1 MRELGCRL
9 NGIKDLSPAGR
20 GEGEGG
26 VFAMKRLNHAK
37 TVFDVLKERG
47 FIEKV
52 TDEEKL
58 PEILKGKVT
67 CYIGFDPT
75 ASSFHVGNL
84 VPIMALAHMQR
95 HGHRP
100 ISLVGGGT
108 GLVGDPSGKDEMRQ
122 ILTYE
127 EIAKNGEAQKR
138 QFSRFLDFTNDKA
151 LLLNNADWLTKLN
164 YIDFLRDIGVHFSVN
179 RMLAA
184 ESVKIRL
191 ESGLSFIEFNYQLL
205 QAYDFWYQF
214 KYYDCL
220 IQMGGSDQWGNIVA
234 GIDLIRRLEGKQA
247 YGITFPLIMTADG
260 RKMGKTEKGAVWL
273 DPDRTSPYEYYQF
286 WINTDDRDV
295 KRFLA
300 LFTFLPME
308 EIQEKYGRLEGADLR
323 EVKGELAYRATE
335 IVHGKEEAEK
345 ARNASRAVF
354 GSLRAV
360 ESPDQ
365 AKFEISQ
372 IPQDDGIPTVYVP
385 AEKLTEEIPAFKL
398 FSETT
403 SLCASGSEARRLIEQ
418 GGAYI
423 NDKKVDRFDDLIKL
437 EDNMRLRAGK
447 KKFMRIKVLDKI
459 LK

>member
-1 MRELGCRL
+1 MARRIERE
-9 NGIKDLSPAGR
+9 
-20 GEGEGG
+20 
-26 VFAMKRLNHAK
+26 K
-37 TVFDVLKERG
+37 TVYDVFVERG

-52 TDEEKL
+52 TDEEKV

-84 VPIMALAHMQR
+84 VPIMSLAHMQR
-95 HGHRP
+95 NGHRP
-100 ISLVGGGT
+100 IALVGGGT

-127 EIAKNGEAQKR
+127 EINKNAELQKKQFAQ
-138 QFSRFLDFTNDKA
+138 FLDFSNNKA

-191 ESGLSFIEFNYQLL
+191 EAGLSFIEFNYQLL

-214 KYYDCL
+214 KHYNCV

-234 GIDLIRRLEGKQA
+234 GIDLVRRLEGKQA

-273 DPDRTSPYEYYQF
+273 DAQRTSPYEYYQF

-308 EIQEKYGRLEGADLR
+308 EVEEYGKLEGADLR
-323 EVKGELAYRATE
+323 KAKEMLAFEATK
-335 IVHGKEEAEK
+335 IVHGEKEAEK
-345 ARNASRAVF
+345 ARDSSRKLF
-354 GSLRAV
+354 GNIPFRGEVAHQL
-360 ESPDQ
+360 SPSTDY
-365 AKFEISQ
+365 S
-372 IPQDDGIPTVYVP
+372 DDSVPTIYMDREEFVHGIPM
-385 AEKLTEEIPAFKL
+385 FKL
-398 FSETT
+398 FEKTG
-403 SLCASGSEARRLIEQ
+403 LCASGSAARRLIEQ
-418 GGAYI
+418 GGAYL
-423 NDKKVDRFDDLIKL
+423 NEEKVETFDQPVTVKFFS
-437 EDNMRLRAGK
+437 DNKEMLLRAGK
-447 KKFMRIKVLDKI
+447 KKFHRIIILDK
-459 LK
+459 K

>member
-1 MRELGCRL
+1 MTRPLKHKPQR
-9 NGIKDLSPAGR
+9 
-20 GEGEGG
+20 
-26 VFAMKRLNHAK
+26 
-37 TVFDVLKERG
+37 TVFDVFEERG
-47 FIEKV
+47 FIDQV
-52 TDEEKL
+52 TD
-58 PEILKGKVT
+58 KGELRELLQEKVT

-84 VPIMALAHMQR
+84 VPIMSLAHMQQ
-95 HGHRP
+95 HGHQP
-100 ISLVGGGT
+100 IALVGGGT

-122 ILTYE
+122 ILRHE
-127 EIAKNGEAQKR
+127 EINQNAEAQKK
-138 QFSRFLDFTNDKA
+138 QFAHFLDFSEDRA

-179 RMLAA
+179 RMLAS
-184 ESVKIRL
+184 ESVKVRL
-191 ESGLSFIEFNYQLL
+191 ETGLSFIEFNYQLL
-205 QAYDFWYQF
+205 QAYDFWYLF
-214 KYYDCL
+214 KYHNCL

-273 DPDRTSPYEYYQF
+273 DPQRTSPYEYYQF

-308 EIQEKYGRLEGADLR
+308 QVEKYGELKGAELR
-323 EVKGELAYRATE
+323 KTKEILAFETTK
-335 IVHGKEEAEK
+335 IVHGEEEAKRARDASKALFSNEK
-345 ARNASRAVF
+345 ADD
-354 GSLRAV
+354 
-360 ESPDQ
+360 ES
-365 AKFEISQ
+365 
-372 IPQDDGIPTVYVP
+372 IPTKFMDRKAFIQGV
-385 AEKLTEEIPAFKL
+385 PAFKL
-398 FSETT
+398 FETA

-423 NDKKVDRFDDLIKL
+423 NNKRIDKFDDLIKL
-437 EDNMRLRAGK
+437 EDSDPKGTILLRAGK
-447 KKFMRIKVLDKI
+447 KKFHRIKILDKN

>member
-1 MRELGCRL
+1 MIVKRVKRE
-9 NGIKDLSPAGR
+9 
-20 GEGEGG
+20 
-26 VFAMKRLNHAK
+26 K
-37 TVFDVLKERG
+37 TVYDVFTERG
-47 FIEKV
+47 FVEKV
-52 TDEEKL
+52 TDEEKV
-58 PEILKGKVT
+58 PEVLEGKVT

-100 ISLVGGGT
+100 IALVGGGT

-127 EIAKNGEAQKR
+127 EINKNAEMQRK
-138 QFSRFLDFTNDKA
+138 QFARFLDFSEGRA

-191 ESGLSFIEFNYQLL
+191 ETGLSFIEFNYQLL

-214 KYYDCL
+214 KHYDCL

-260 RKMGKTEKGAVWL
+260 RKMGKTERGAVWL
-273 DPDRTSPYEYYQF
+273 DPQRTSPYEYYQF

-308 EIQEKYGRLEGADLR
+308 EIEEKYGKLEGADLR
-323 EVKGELAYRATE
+323 KAKVALADAATE
-335 IVHGKEEAEK
+335 IVHGKEETEK
-345 ARNASRAVF
+345 AKRDSRAMFSVSVS
-354 GSLRAV
+354 GRLGLVGDS
-360 ESPDQ
+360 
-365 AKFEISQ
+365 
-372 IPQDDGIPTVYVP
+372 IPTTSV
-385 AEKLTEEIPAFKL
+385 EKEKFIEGIPAFKL
-398 FSETT
+398 FEAST
-403 SLCASGSEARRLIEQ
+403 LCASGSEARRLIEQ

-423 NDKKVDRFDDLIKL
+423 NGRRVEKFDEIVTL
-437 EDNMRLRAGK
+437 EDLNQENGTLKLRAGK
-447 KKFMRIKVLDKI
+447 KKFHRIKILDKT
-459 LK
+459 

>member
-1 MRELGCRL
+1 MVKTFKQE
-9 NGIKDLSPAGR
+9 
-20 GEGEGG
+20 
-26 VFAMKRLNHAK
+26 K
-37 TVFDVLKERG
+37 TVYDVFLERG

-58 PEILKGKVT
+58 PEILEGKVT

-75 ASSFHVGNL
+75 ASSFHVGSL
-84 VPIMALAHMQR
+84 VPIMSLAHMQR

-100 ISLVGGGT
+100 IALVGGGT

-127 EIAKNGEAQKR
+127 EINKNAEAQKR
-138 QFSRFLDFTNDKA
+138 QFERFLDFSRGQA

-179 RMLAA
+179 RMLAT

-191 ESGLSFIEFNYQLL
+191 ETGLSFIEFNYQLL
-205 QAYDFWYQF
+205 QAYDFWHLF
-214 KYYDCL
+214 KHWDCL

-260 RKMGKTEKGAVWL
+260 KKMGKTEKGAVWL
-273 DPDRTSPYEYYQF
+273 DAQRTSPYEYYQF

-323 EVKGELAYRATE
+323 KAKEALAYEATK
-335 IVHGKEEAEK
+335 IVHGEDEAEK
-345 ARNASRAVF
+345 ARSTSRGVF
-354 GSLRAV
+354 VIPHLRFHGESHTNEPGEDSLPTTPIDKNKIV
-360 ESPDQ
+360 E
-365 AKFEISQ
+365 
-372 IPQDDGIPTVYVP
+372 G
-385 AEKLTEEIPAFKL
+385 IPAFKL
-398 FSETT
+398 FEMAG
-403 SLCASGSEARRLIEQ
+403 LCASGSEARRLIEQ

-423 NDKKVDRFDDLIKL
+423 DNKKVKKFDEVIKG
-437 EDNMRLRAGK
+437 EDFGPDGTVLLRAGK
-447 KKFMRIKVLDKI
+447 KKFHRIKILDK
-459 LK
+459 K

>member
-1 MRELGCRL
+1 MMA
-9 NGIKDLSPAGR
+9 NPVKH
-20 GEGEGG
+20 
-26 VFAMKRLNHAK
+26 KK
-37 TVFDVLKERG
+37 TVYDVFQERG
-47 FIEKV
+47 FIEKA
-52 TDEEKL
+52 TDEEKV

-100 ISLVGGGT
+100 IALVGGGT

-127 EIAKNGEAQKR
+127 EINKNAEMQKK
-138 QFSRFLDFTNDKA
+138 QFARFLDFSEDHA

-191 ESGLSFIEFNYQLL
+191 EAGLSFIEFNYQLL
-205 QAYDFWYQF
+205 QAYDFWHQF
-214 KYYDCL
+214 KHYNCL

-260 RKMGKTEKGAVWL
+260 KKMGKTEKGAVWL
-273 DPDRTSPYEYYQF
+273 DPQRTSPYEYYQF

-295 KRFLA
+295 KQFIA
-300 LFTFLPME
+300 LFTFLAME
-308 EIQEKYGRLEGADLR
+308 EIQEKYGKLEGADLR
-323 EVKGELAYRATE
+323 KAKEALAYEATK
-335 IVHGKEEAEK
+335 IVHGEEEAEK
-345 ARNASRAVF
+345 AKSDSKAIFSISVS
-354 GSLRAV
+354 GSLAPTGD
-360 ESPDQ
+360 S
-365 AKFEISQ
+365 
-372 IPQDDGIPTVYVP
+372 IPTTSIEK
-385 AEKLTEEIPAFKL
+385 EKLIEGIPAFKL
-398 FSETT
+398 FEAA

-423 NDKKVDRFDDLIKL
+423 NNKKVKKFDEVIEEKDFDPSGTVL
-437 EDNMRLRAGK
+437 LRAGK
-447 KKFMRIKVLDKI
+447 KKFHRIKILDKS
-459 LK
+459 

>member
-1 MRELGCRL
+1 
-9 NGIKDLSPAGR
+9 
-20 GEGEGG
+20 
-26 VFAMKRLNHAK
+26 MKRVKREK
-37 TVFDVLKERG
+37 TVYDVFQERG

-52 TDEEKL
+52 TDEANVS
-58 PEILKGKVT
+58 EILKEKVT

-100 ISLVGGGT
+100 IALVGGGT

-127 EIAKNGEAQKR
+127 EINKNAEMQKK
-138 QFSRFLDFTNDKA
+138 QFARFLDFSEDRA

-191 ESGLSFIEFNYQLL
+191 ETGLSFLEFNYQLL

-214 KYYDCL
+214 KHYNCL
-220 IQMGGSDQWGNIVA
+220 MQMGGSDQWGNIVA

-273 DPDRTSPYEYYQF
+273 DPERSSPYEYYQF

-308 EIQEKYGRLEGADLR
+308 EIQEKYGKLVGADLR
-323 EVKGELAYRATE
+323 GAKEELAFRATE

-345 ARNASRAVF
+345 ARNASRRVF
-354 GSLRAV
+354 IRINAT
-360 ESPDQ
+360 ESPDM
-365 AKFEISQ
+365 AHFEVHREDSIPTTFIDKEKFIE
-372 IPQDDGIPTVYVP
+372 GIPV
-385 AEKLTEEIPAFKL
+385 FKL
-398 FSETT
+398 FETA

-423 NDKKVDRFDDLIKL
+423 NNKKVDKFDKLIREKDLDPTGTVL
-437 EDNMRLRAGK
+437 LRAGK
-447 KKFMRIKVLDKI
+447 KKYHRIKVLDK
-459 LK
+459 K